1 MLHELIRTWFGWV
14 EHWGYA
20 GVFLLMAL
28 ESSIVPVPSEIVI
41 PPAAFWAS
49 QGRMN
54 FGGVILAGTLG
65 SYLGSVV
72 SYFVSRA
79 VGQPVIK
86 RYSKCF
92 LMSDEKITSAKSWV
106 EKFGALGIF
115 VSRLLPVVRHLI
127 SIPAGILEMSFAKF
141 SAATLAGAA
150 VWCSVLAWFGE
161 KVIGS
166 NPELLESPEAM
177 MSVMKAKLHW
187 LVAAALIFALLYAL
201 VQSALTG
208 ARKKTLKA

>member
-1 MLHELIRTWFGWV
+1 
-14 EHWGYA
+14 
-20 GVFLLMAL
+20 
-28 ESSIVPVPSEIVI
+28 
-41 PPAAFWAS
+41 
-49 QGRMN
+49 
-54 FGGVILAGTLG
+54 
-65 SYLGSVV
+65 
-72 SYFVSRA
+72 
-79 VGQPVIK
+79 
-86 RYSKCF
+86 
-92 LMSDEKITSAKSWV
+92 
-106 EKFGALGIF
+106 
-115 VSRLLPVVRHLI
+115 
-127 SIPAGILEMSFAKF
+127 MSFAKF